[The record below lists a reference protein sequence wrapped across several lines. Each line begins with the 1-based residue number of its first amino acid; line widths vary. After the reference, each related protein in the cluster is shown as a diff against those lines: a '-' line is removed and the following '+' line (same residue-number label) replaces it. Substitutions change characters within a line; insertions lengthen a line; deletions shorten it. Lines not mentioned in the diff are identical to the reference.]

1 MNDITSGETEA
12 RNLVAEAI
20 RRIVPDADLDTVGDD
35 SPLRAEFE
43 LDSLDF
49 LSFAETLAQ
58 RSGVDITEGDYD
70 RLVTMRTC
78 VEFLTGGD
86 RGGRGQGPDAEH
98 A

>member
-1 MNDITSGETEA
+1 MSDVTLNKTEA

-20 RRIVPDADLDTVGDD
+20 HRIVPDADLDTIGEDV
-35 SPLRAEFE
+35 PLRAELE

-58 RSGVDITEGDYD
+58 RSGIEVTEDDYD

-78 VEFLTGGD
+78 VEFLTNG
-86 RGGRGQGPDAEH
+86 
-98 A
+98 

>member
-1 MNDITSGETEA
+1 MSDIKLSETEA

-35 SPLRAEFE
+35 FPLRAELE

-58 RSGVDITEGDYD
+58 RSGVQVTEDDYD

-78 VEFLTGGD
+78 VEFLTGG
-86 RGGRGQGPDAEH
+86 G
-98 A
+98 

>member
-1 MNDITSGETEA
+1 MSDIKLSETEA

-35 SPLRAEFE
+35 FPLRAEFE

-58 RSGVDITEGDYD
+58 RSGVQVTEDDYD

-78 VEFLTGGD
+78 VEFLTGG
-86 RGGRGQGPDAEH
+86 G
-98 A
+98 

>member
-1 MNDITSGETEA
+1 MSDIKLSETEA

-35 SPLRAEFE
+35 FALRAEFE

-58 RSGVDITEGDYD
+58 RSGVQITEDDYD

-78 VEFLTGGD
+78 VEFLTGG
-86 RGGRGQGPDAEH
+86 G
-98 A
+98 

>member
-1 MNDITSGETEA
+1 MSDITLGRTEA

-20 RRIVPDADLDTVGDD
+20 RRVVPDADLDAVGDD
-35 SPLRAEFE
+35 VPLRAEFE

-58 RSGVDITEGDYD
+58 RSGVDVTEDDYD

-78 VEFLTGGD
+78 VEFLTGG
-86 RGGRGQGPDAEH
+86 
-98 A
+98 